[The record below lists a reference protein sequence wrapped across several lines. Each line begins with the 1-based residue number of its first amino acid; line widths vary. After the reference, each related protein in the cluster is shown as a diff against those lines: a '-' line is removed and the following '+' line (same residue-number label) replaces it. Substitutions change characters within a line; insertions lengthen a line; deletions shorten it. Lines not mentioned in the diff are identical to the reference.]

1 MSHTL
6 DMHRTHPGSINPST
20 TTNSLATAGLTFFL
34 TTCLIIYI
42 VQENVVETGQFE
54 GFLSDVYTSKKFTE
68 KNTVHESHKISTK
81 TEAPITTRTEYPPFF
96 NQKTNNLAANVST
109 CDNIYRKTVFDNSTP
124 NDLTFMYDTV
134 NHTSFKP
141 DPEKYPYQQNKNC
154 FYPTY
159 CSYDKLVH
167 IIVPYRDRIKQ
178 KAEFSIYMEKFL
190 KVQHRAFCI
199 IYVEQF
205 DKQSF
210 NRAKLMNI
218 GADLA
223 MMNYENLKVE
233 TNENT
238 EFTKPEHCFIFHDV
252 DLMPLTSRNL
262 YTCFTHQAIH
272 LCDKID
278 RYGFKTKH
286 ISGGKFSSG
295 GAISI
300 SEQQFRG
307 VNGWPNR
314 FFGWGVE
321 DHDMTYRL
329 LKYKNWDQ
337 EDFIKNKWLADRSLT
352 SDGGSK
358 NLLRASRY
366 GYYHQKTHARP
377 LSRPLWNLHY
387 GSEYESFKHFLKIG
401 LREFFFDKD
410 GLNSL
415 RYEVVGRDLND
426 FRVTVEVRPYLR
438 KMSLKIDP

>member
-1 MSHTL
+1 MFVCFHVSFLFMPQLSEKHA
-6 DMHRTHPGSINPST
+6 SN
-20 TTNSLATAGLTFFL
+20 TTNYLTTAGFIFFIL
-34 TTCLIIYI
+34 VGIIIYA
-42 VQENVVETGQFE
+42 VQDHRISSKENFFQN
-54 GFLSDVYTSKKFTE
+54 FLSDVYSFKPSSNKPA
-68 KNTVHESHKISTK
+68 HHPSPIPSLAPSTTK
-81 TEAPITTRTEYPPFF
+81 TEYPPFF
-96 NQKTNNLAANVST
+96 EDT
-109 CDNIYRKTVFDNSTP
+109 CDFLYQKTVFENSSI

-134 NHTSFKP
+134 NHNSFIP
-141 DPEKYPYQQNKNC
+141 DNERYPYKKQQHC

-159 CSYDKLVH
+159 CSFDKLVH
-167 IIVPYRDRIKQ
+167 IIVPYRDRAKQ
-178 KAEFSIYMEKFL
+178 KFEFSRYMEKFL

-205 DKQSF
+205 DKQAF
-210 NRAKLMNI
+210 NRAKLMNV
-218 GADLA
+218 GAELSVK
-223 MMNYENLKVE
+223 NSNQENLQ
-233 TNENT
+233 
-238 EFTKPEHCFIFHDV
+238 HCFIFHDV
-252 DLMPLTSRNL
+252 DLMPLTTKNL

-278 RYGFKTKH
+278 RYGYKTKH

-295 GAISI
+295 GAVSV
-300 SEQQFRG
+300 SETQFKA
-307 VNGWPNR
+307 VNGLPNR

-329 LKYKNWDQ
+329 LSYDGWD
-337 EDFIKNKWLADRSLT
+337 EEEYNKNKWYIGRTLS

-415 RYEVVGRDLND
+415 RYQVIEENLEND
-426 FRVTVEVRPYLR
+426 FMVTVEIRPYLR
-438 KMSLKIDP
+438 K